1 VHIAFFNRS
10 FYPEISATGQLLTEL
25 CEDLVQV
32 YGCQVSVVAG
42 VPLISASPSCT
53 KIQPGWLFDREHYR
67 GVDILRARGTH
78 FPKQYVLGR
87 GCNYLSYFLSACY
100 TGMRLKRADVIV
112 ALTDPPIIGLA
123 AYLAARR
130 LRAPLIISYRD
141 VFPEAAWILE
151 DFQSPAVNHA
161 LQRINC
167 FLVQK
172 ASRLIALGETMRH
185 RLIERKSADPD
196 KTVVIPDWADCEAIT
211 PSPKCNA
218 FALEHDLADTFVV
231 MHAGN
236 MGLSQELETLIEAAV
251 HLQAWPDIR
260 IVLVGDGV
268 KKPALQEQVRQL
280 GLSNVRFI
288 PFQPKENLRHSYAS
302 ADVFVIS
309 LKQGLAGYIV
319 PSKLYGIL
327 AAGRPYVAAVEP
339 ACEVTAI
346 TQQYDC
352 GRCVEP
358 GHARDLAE
366 TILCLYHNRTLA
378 QRLGRNARCAAL
390 AFDRRRHVR
399 AYYDLFQ
406 TDSEAPH
413 LAA

>member
-1 VHIAFFNRS
+1 
-10 FYPEISATGQLLTEL
+10 
-25 CEDLVQV
+25 
-32 YGCQVSVVAG
+32 
-42 VPLISASPSCT
+42 
-53 KIQPGWLFDREHYR
+53 
-67 GVDILRARGTH
+67 
-78 FPKQYVLGR
+78 
-87 GCNYLSYFLSACY
+87 
-100 TGMRLKRADVIV
+100 
-112 ALTDPPIIGLA
+112 
-123 AYLAARR
+123 
-130 LRAPLIISYRD
+130 
-141 VFPEAAWILE
+141 
-151 DFQSPAVNHA
+151 
-161 LQRINC
+161 
-167 FLVQK
+167 
-172 ASRLIALGETMRH
+172 
-185 RLIERKSADPD
+185 
-196 KTVVIPDWADCEAIT
+196 
-211 PSPKCNA
+211 
-218 FALEHDLADTFVV
+218 
-231 MHAGN
+231 
-236 MGLSQELETLIEAAV
+236 
-251 HLQAWPDIR
+251 
-260 IVLVGDGV
+260 LVGDGV

>member
-1 VHIAFFNRS
+1 MHIAFFNRS
-10 FYPEISATGQLLTEL
+10 FYPDIAATGQLLTEL

-32 YGCQVSVVAG
+32 YGCRVSVVAG
-42 VPLISASPSCT
+42 VPLISANPNLTRTQS
-53 KIQPGWLFDREHYR
+53 GWLFDREHYH
-67 GVDILRARGTH
+67 GVDILRARGTR
-78 FPKQYVLGR
+78 FPKQRVFGR

-100 TGMRLKRADVIV
+100 AGLRLQPPDVIV

-123 AYLAARR
+123 AYLASRR
-130 LRAPLIISYRD
+130 FGAPLIISYRD
-141 VFPEAAWILE
+141 IFPEAAWILE
-151 DFQSPAVNHA
+151 DFQSPALNRA
-161 LQRINC
+161 LQHINC

-172 ASRLIALGETMRH
+172 SSQLVALGDTMRQ
-185 RLIERKSADPD
+185 RLIERKGADPD
-196 KTVVIPDWADCEAIT
+196 KTVVIPDWADCDAIA
-211 PSPKCNA
+211 PSPKRNA
-218 FALEHDLADTFVV
+218 FALEHGLADAFVV

-236 MGLSQELETLIEAAV
+236 MGLSQGLDTLIEAAV
-251 HLQAWPDIR
+251 YLQPWPDIR

-268 KKPALQEQVRQL
+268 KKPVLQEQVRGL

-319 PSKLYGIL
+319 PSKLYSIL
-327 AAGRPYVAAVEP
+327 AAGRPYVAAVET

-346 TQQYDC
+346 TQHYDC
-352 GRCVEP
+352 GLCVEP
-358 GHARDLAE
+358 GHARALAE
-366 TILCLYHNRTLA
+366 TILRLYHNRTLA
-378 QRLGRNARCAAL
+378 QRLGLNARRAAL

-399 AYYDLFQ
+399 AYYDLLQ
-406 TDSEAPH
+406 TDIEEPR

>member
-1 VHIAFFNRS
+1 MHIAFFNRS
-10 FYPEISATGQLLTEL
+10 FYPDIAATGQLLTEL

-32 YGCQVSVVAG
+32 YGCRVSVVAG
-42 VPLISASPSCT
+42 VPLSSASHSFT
-53 KIQPGWLFDREHYR
+53 HTQPGWLFDREHYR
-67 GVDILRARGTH
+67 GVDILRARGTR
-78 FPKQYVLGR
+78 FPKQHVLGR

-100 TGMRLKRADVIV
+100 AGLRLQPPDVIV

-123 AYLAARR
+123 AYLASRR
-130 LRAPLIISYRD
+130 FGAPLIISYRD
-141 VFPEAAWILE
+141 IFPEAAWILE
-151 DFQSPAVNHA
+151 DFQSPVVNHA

-172 ASRLIALGETMRH
+172 SSRLIALGDTMRQ
-185 RLIERKSADPD
+185 RLIEGKGADPA
-196 KTVVIPDWADCEAIT
+196 KTVVIPDWADCEAIA
-211 PSPKCNA
+211 PSPKRNA
-218 FALEHDLADTFVV
+218 FALEHDLADAFVI

-236 MGLSQELETLIEAAV
+236 IGLSQGLETLIEAAV
-251 HLQAWPDIR
+251 HLQVWPDIR

-268 KKPALQEQVRQL
+268 KKPALQEQVRHL

-288 PFQPKENLRHSYAS
+288 PFQPKESLRHSYAS

-319 PSKLYGIL
+319 PSKLYSIL

-339 ACEVTAI
+339 DCEVTAI
-346 TQQYDC
+346 TQQYGC
-352 GRCVEP
+352 GLCIEP
-358 GHARDLAE
+358 GHAQGLAE
-366 TILCLYHNRTLA
+366 AILRLYHNRTLA
-378 QRLGRNARCAAL
+378 QRLGQNARRAAL

-406 TDSEAPH
+406 TDIEEPR